1 MWFHNLFLSVPKVTK
16 LVLFMSHCLDYLDV
30 KYTTISFPKS
40 ILTKTLEIHVE
51 ATYYLLTTNHYKICC
66 HNFVFRVPRER
77 KILSLHF
84 AYFIHCHDN
93 SEKIY
98 TAITHTGIAIL
109 WKQDRLYIMIY
120 WAQRMQFYVYSLFF
134 LRTLFLHLLIFQQ
147 MKLIRK
153 KICQS

>member
-1 MWFHNLFLSVPKVTK
+1 MGCKQRHTRLNINKTRFTSSHYMPASTSAWNHNNINIKYLFFTILH
-16 LVLFMSHCLDYLDV
+16 LNI

-40 ILTKTLEIHVE
+40 IWTWNLGIYVE

-98 TAITHTGIAIL
+98 NAIKHTEITIL
-109 WKQDRLYIMIY
+109 WKKTGSIY
-120 WAQRMQFYVYSLFF
+120 WYIG
-134 LRTLFLHLLIFQQ
+134 H
-147 MKLIRK
+147 
-153 KICQS
+153 